1 MTDNDSVIYFTF
13 ALVAC
18 EGIVTDSIR
27 SRKVGTV
34 IGLVLILIWSF
45 ASEVSA
51 FRNNRK
57 IKIRHIGVIVYAE
70 PFLKSYEGLRYGLQ
84 KNGFRLDEELI
95 FAVHSIDHDLSKVEP
110 LVKKFA
116 AADFD
121 LIYTVTTPVTQA
133 VKSCMLKH
141 RINIPVVFTV
151 VADPIN
157 SEIVTS
163 LCHPGANITGIS
175 HVSKE
180 LLPQRLLRFKNAFPK
195 IRQMAVFFDSGEEV
209 SKSSFKQRDLHLAA
223 RDLGVEMVVN
233 QVHNLDDMT
242 NACRGLT
249 TVDIDSIFML
259 PDPLSVAYFKEFIKL
274 SRRLQVPLMVIDN
287 MLLKQGGVMG
297 YSPDFYAVGVQS
309 ATLVDQIFNGVLPGD
324 LAVQNPEKVK
334 LVVSLKELRVLDLEI
349 SEDILLQADEVLR

>member
-1 MTDNDSVIYFTF
+1 MT
-13 ALVAC
+13 
-18 EGIVTDSIR
+18 GSIC
-27 SRKVGTV
+27 SRRVGTV
-34 IGLVLILIWSF
+34 TVLVLILIWFF

-51 FRNNRK
+51 FRNDRK
-57 IKIRHIGVIVYAE
+57 TKTRQIGVIVYAE
-70 PFLKSYEGLRYGLQ
+70 PFLKSYGGLRDGLQ
-84 KNGFRLDEELI
+84 KKRFRLDEELT
-95 FAVHSIDHDLSKVEP
+95 FAVHSIDRDLSKVEP
-110 LVKKFA
+110 LVKNFA

-133 VKSCMLKH
+133 VKSCMLKN

-163 LCHPGANITGIS
+163 LRHPGANITGIS

-180 LLPQRLLRFKNAFPK
+180 LLPQRLLLFKKAFPEIK
-195 IRQMAVFFDSGEEV
+195 QLAVFFDPGNEISE
-209 SKSSFKQRDLHLAA
+209 SSFKQRSLHLVT
-223 RDLGVEMVVN
+223 RDLNVEMVVN
-233 QVHNLDDMT
+233 QIHSLNDMT

-249 TVDIDSIFML
+249 VADIDSIFML
-259 PDPLSVAYFKEFIKL
+259 PDPLSVAYFKEFLKL

-309 ATLVDQIFNGVLPGD
+309 ATLVDHIFNGVLPGD

-334 LVVSLKELRVLDLEI
+334 LVVSLKELRVLNLEI
-349 SEDILLQADEVLR
+349 SEDVLLQADEVLR